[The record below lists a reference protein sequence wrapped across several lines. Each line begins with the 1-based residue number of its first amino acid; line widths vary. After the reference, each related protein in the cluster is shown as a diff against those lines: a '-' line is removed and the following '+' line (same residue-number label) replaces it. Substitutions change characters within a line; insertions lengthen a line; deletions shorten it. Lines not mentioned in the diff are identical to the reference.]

1 MSREIVAVDIGGTNA
16 RFCRARIEAGSP
28 PELGAI
34 RKYKVADYPGLAEAW
49 QHFLRDDGGEA
60 PSAAIAALAGPIDR
74 TPIKM
79 TNSHWVVDPV
89 ALKAQMG
96 LANLALVNDFEAI
109 AYGVAALPHAELFS
123 LFGPDNGL
131 PEKGAIS
138 VIGPGTGLGVA
149 IISMHPVG
157 VRVLATEGG
166 HVEFAPVDEYEDAL
180 LAQLR
185 VRFGRV
191 STERVVSGPGLNAL
205 YQALGALAGGDA
217 PEHSDAELWQ
227 QALGSDSGLA
237 RRALDQLCRSYG
249 SVAGDLA
256 LAHGSKAVVL
266 AGGLTGRMKDHPAF
280 ALFAERFA
288 AKGRYRD
295 LMMKMP
301 IYYADHPEMGLF
313 GAAAAAQVLVSD

>member
-1 MSREIVAVDIGGTNA
+1 MEIVAVDIGGTNA
-16 RFCRARIEAGSP
+16 RFCRARIQAGSP
-28 PELGAI
+28 PVLGTI

-49 QHFLRDDGGEA
+49 QHFLRDEGGDA
-60 PSAAIAALAGPIDR
+60 PMAAITALAGPTDR

-89 ALKAQMG
+89 SLKAQMG
-96 LANLALVNDFEAI
+96 LAKLALVNDFEAI
-109 AYGVAALPHAELFS
+109 AYGIAALPRADLCS
-123 LFGPDNGL
+123 LFGPDSGL
-131 PEKGAIS
+131 PDVGTVS

-149 IISMHPVG
+149 VISMHPAG

-166 HVEFAPVDEYEDAL
+166 HVEFAPVDGYEDAL

-205 YQALGALAGGDA
+205 YQALGPLEGGDA
-217 PEHSDAELWQ
+217 PERSDAELWQ
-227 QALGSDSGLA
+227 HALADDSGLA

-280 ALFAERFA
+280 AHFVERFA

-301 IYYADHPEMGLF
+301 VYYADRLEMGLF
-313 GAAAAAQVLVSD
+313 GAAAAAQALLSD